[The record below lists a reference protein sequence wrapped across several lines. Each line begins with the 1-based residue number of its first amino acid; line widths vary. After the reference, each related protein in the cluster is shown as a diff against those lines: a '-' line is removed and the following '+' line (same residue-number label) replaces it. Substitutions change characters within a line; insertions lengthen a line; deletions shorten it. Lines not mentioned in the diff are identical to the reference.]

1 MKVLINGASGFIG
14 ANLVKHFS
22 EKQGIDNVEIWA
34 LSKRNLDP
42 VIEEYFHLGVIKYI
56 KNINDLPNNYFDLI
70 FNSSGPSQPSIFI
83 SNPKLVFQSNIFEL
97 TILLNALKDDG
108 RFFQFSSSEIYSGC
122 LELPCLESHRGN
134 LESTNPRISYVL
146 AKEISEKILE
156 TYKGPNQKI
165 CILRLSLVFGPGVQ
179 WDDTRFLS
187 EMIKKGIRGEIEVTE
202 NANVRRYL
210 YIDDFISIIDRLKD
224 NEFSFCVFNVGGIQ
238 DISLVDIARMV
249 GIKLNKK
256 VIVIK
261 DSTSNGAP
269 INVSVSM
276 KKFLSEVSDFSFT
289 DFGTGL
295 DKTIAWFKILESKLK
310 S

>member
-22 EKQGIDNVEIWA
+22 EKQGTDNVEIWA

-56 KNINDLPNNYFDLI
+56 KNITDLPNNYFDLI
-70 FNSSGPSQPSIFI
+70 FNCSGPSQPSIFI

-97 TILLNALKDDG
+97 PILLNALKDDG

-134 LESTNPRISYVL
+134 LDSTNPRISYVL
-146 AKEISEKILE
+146 AKEISERILE

-187 EMIKKGIRGEIEVTE
+187 EMIKKGIKGDIEVTA

-210 YIDDFISIIDRLKD
+210 YIDDFLSIIDRLKD
-224 NEFSFCVFNVGGIQ
+224 NEFSFCVFNVGGFQ

-249 GIKLNKK
+249 GNKLNKK

-261 DSTSNGAP
+261 DTTSSGAP

-276 KKFLSEVSDFSFT
+276 KKFLSEVSDFHFT
-289 DFGTGL
+289 DFDTGL